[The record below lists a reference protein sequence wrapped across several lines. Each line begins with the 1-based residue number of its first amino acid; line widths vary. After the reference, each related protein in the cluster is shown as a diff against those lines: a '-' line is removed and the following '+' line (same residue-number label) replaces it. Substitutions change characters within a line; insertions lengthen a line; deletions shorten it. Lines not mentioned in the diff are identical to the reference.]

1 MEWIEMVMTMIQND
15 GFPIAVCV
23 YLLYDRRK
31 SDSEHKTEVD
41 KMTEALNN
49 NTGVLNRILEVLHIS
64 GGESK

>member
-1 MEWIEMVMTMIQND
+1 MEWAEMAMTMIQTV

-49 NTGVLNRILEVLHIS
+49 NTVVLNRILEALHLS